1 MEAVIKVENLEK
13 SYKKNKALDGISF
26 EVLDGEI
33 LCLLG
38 PNGAGKSTTINILT
52 TALKGEKGSV
62 SFRGKD
68 IYQISKAYKGN
79 LGIVPQELALYE
91 EVSAERN
98 IAFFAALYGVRGRKL
113 RTCVDEALEFVG
125 LLDKKKD
132 KVKTFSGG
140 MKRRLN
146 IACAIAH
153 NPGIIILDEPTVGID
168 PQSRNHILNSI
179 KELRE
184 KGATIIY
191 TTHYMEEV
199 EEISTRIIIIDH
211 GKIMA
216 EGTKEALKEK
226 LADEKQYIIEV
237 DEAGRIEIDELYRIA
252 GVKNV
257 DVEGNR
263 IKIWVIKGIDNLD
276 KIISVLLVR
285 KIKINNVTN
294 EEASLETVF
303 LKLTGRTLRN

>member
-1 MEAVIKVENLEK
+1 MDSIIRVEGLEK
-13 SYKKNKALDGISF
+13 SYKKTKAVQGITF
-26 EVLDGEI
+26 DVKQGEI

-38 PNGAGKSTTINILT
+38 PNGAGKSTAINILI
-52 TALKGEKGSV
+52 TALKGDKGKIY
-62 SFRGKD
+62 FKGEELGKD
-68 IYQISKAYKGN
+68 TRNYRAS
-79 LGIVPQELALYE
+79 LGVVPQELALYE
-91 EVSAERN
+91 ELSAEKN
-98 IAFFAALYGVRGRKL
+98 VAFFAELYGVGRKE
-113 RTCVDEALEFVG
+113 RTARVDEALKFVG

-132 KVKTFSGG
+132 KAKTFSGG

-153 NPGIIILDEPTVGID
+153 NPKIIILDEPTVGID

-179 KELRE
+179 KELRD
-184 KGATIIY
+184 KGATVVY

-199 EEISTRIIIIDH
+199 EEISTRIIIMDH
-211 GKIMA
+211 GKIIA

-226 LADEKQYIIEV
+226 LAEEKQYLIEV
-237 DEAGRIEIDELYRIA
+237 DEADNLEKDELYKIA

-257 DVEGNR
+257 DIEGNR
-263 IKIWVIKGIDNLD
+263 IRMSVIKGIDNLD
-276 KIISVLLVR
+276 KIISMLIGSKL
-285 KIKINNVTN
+285 KINNVTN

>member
-1 MEAVIKVENLEK
+1 MDSIIRVQNLDK
-13 SYKKNKALDGISF
+13 SYKKNKALEGVSF
-26 EVLDGEI
+26 DVYEGEI

-52 TALKGEKGSV
+52 TALKGDN
-62 SFRGKD
+62 GKIFFKARD
-68 IYQISKAYKGN
+68 ISSISQEYKAN
-79 LGIVPQELALYE
+79 LGIVPQNLALYE
-91 EVSAERN
+91 ELTAEKN
-98 IAFFAALYGVRGRKL
+98 VAFFAALYGGRGKEL
-113 RTCVDEALEFVG
+113 KKKVDEALNFVG

-132 KVKTFSGG
+132 KAKTFSGG

-153 NPGIIILDEPTVGID
+153 NPKIIILDEPTVGID

-211 GKIMA
+211 GKIIA
-216 EGTKEALKEK
+216 EGTKESLKEK
-226 LADEKQYIIEV
+226 LAEEKQYLIEV
-237 DEAGRIEIDELYRIA
+237 DEPERLEKDELYKIA
-252 GVKNV
+252 GVKSV

-263 IKIWVIKGIDNLD
+263 IRMSVIKGIDNLD
-276 KIISVLLVR
+276 KIISILIGR
-285 KIKINNVTN
+285 KIRINNVTN

>member
-1 MEAVIKVENLEK
+1 MNSIIRVEGLEK
-13 SYKKNKALDGISF
+13 SYRKNRAVQNITFDVY
-26 EVLDGEI
+26 EGEI

-52 TALKGEKGSV
+52 TALKADSGRIYFNG
-62 SFRGKD
+62 RDLGKATQE
-68 IYQISKAYKGN
+68 YRSC
-79 LGIVPQELALYE
+79 LGIVPQDLALYE
-91 EVSAERN
+91 ELSAEKN
-98 IAFFAALYGVRGRKL
+98 VAFFAALYGVNRKEL
-113 RTCVDEALEFVG
+113 GAKVDEALNFVG

-153 NPGIIILDEPTVGID
+153 NPEIIFLDEPTVGID

-179 KELRE
+179 KELKE
-184 KGATIIY
+184 KGATVIY

-199 EEISTRIIIIDH
+199 EEISTRIIIVDH
-211 GKIMA
+211 GKIIA
-216 EGTKEALKEK
+216 EGTKESLKEK
-226 LADEKQYIIEV
+226 LAEEKQYLIES
-237 DEAGRIEIDELYRIA
+237 DEVEKLEKDEIFKIA

-257 DVEGNR
+257 DIEGNR
-263 IKIWVIKGIDNLD
+263 IRISVIKGIDNLD
-276 KIISVLLVR
+276 KIISILIGR
-285 KIKINNVTN
+285 KMKINNVTN